1 MREATDLAGK
11 IIKIPCLF
19 LTSVNILL
27 QSTVFGGFMNRSGKI
42 VRTVG
47 LAILCFGV
55 GILCSF
61 FLPEA
66 VLVVIEA
73 LVIISV
79 GCLWFCAK

>member
-1 MREATDLAGK
+1 
-11 IIKIPCLF
+11 
-19 LTSVNILL
+19 
-27 QSTVFGGFMNRSGKI
+27 MNKGNKLVKSL
-42 VRTVG
+42 G
-47 LAILCFGV
+47 LAIFCFGV

-79 GCLWFCAK
+79 GCLWFAEKERGLYENSIT

>member
-1 MREATDLAGK
+1 
-11 IIKIPCLF
+11 
-19 LTSVNILL
+19 
-27 QSTVFGGFMNRSGKI
+27 MNKSGRI
-42 VRTVG
+42 VKTVG
-47 LAILCFGV
+47 LGIFCFGV

-79 GCLWFCAK
+79 GCLWFAAK

>member
-1 MREATDLAGK
+1 
-11 IIKIPCLF
+11 
-19 LTSVNILL
+19 
-27 QSTVFGGFMNRSGKI
+27 MNRSERI
-42 VRTVG
+42 VKTVG

-66 VLVVIEA
+66 VLVVLEA